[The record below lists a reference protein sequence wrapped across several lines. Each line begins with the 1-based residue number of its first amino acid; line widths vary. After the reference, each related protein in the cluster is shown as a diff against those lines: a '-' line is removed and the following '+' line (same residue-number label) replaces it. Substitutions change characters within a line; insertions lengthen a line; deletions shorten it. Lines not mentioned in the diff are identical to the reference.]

1 MNYSPNLLK
10 ILGTDMASTVTRTN
24 RPEHKL
30 FQAII
35 MQAFED
41 CTSFTYSKI
50 DAYNKQ
56 DSINWFV
63 GNSEIFKEICWNADF
78 DPEYVMGVFKRLI
91 KEEKIL
97 YNRNEK
103 LWMEYRARYVQYRAA
118 NTKEE
123 RREIKKKIDLIN
135 VPNDK
140 KES

>member
-1 MNYSPNLLK
+1 
-10 ILGTDMASTVTRTN
+10 MASTVTCTSK
-24 RPEHKL
+24 PEHKL

-63 GNSEIFKEICWNADF
+63 RNSDEFKEICWNADF

-91 KEEKIL
+91 KKKKFNTTGTRSYGWSIELDMFNI
-97 YNRNEK
+97 
-103 LWMEYRARYVQYRAA
+103 VQLIIR
-118 NTKEE
+118 KREE
-123 RREIKKKIDLIN
+123 RLRKKLI
-135 VPNDK
+135 
-140 KES
+140 

>member
-1 MNYSPNLLK
+1 
-10 ILGTDMASTVTRTN
+10 
-24 RPEHKL
+24 
-30 FQAII
+30 
-35 MQAFED
+35 
-41 CTSFTYSKI
+41 
-50 DAYNKQ
+50 
-56 DSINWFV
+56 
-63 GNSEIFKEICWNADF
+63 
-78 DPEYVMGVFKRLI
+78 MGVFKRLI

>member
-1 MNYSPNLLK
+1 ME
-10 ILGTDMASTVTRTN
+10 R
-24 RPEHKL
+24 R
-30 FQAII
+30 
-35 MQAFED
+35 
-41 CTSFTYSKI
+41 
-50 DAYNKQ
+50 
-56 DSINWFV
+56 
-63 GNSEIFKEICWNADF
+63 F

-91 KEEKIL
+91 KEEKIQ

-118 NTKEE
+118 NNKEE

>member
-1 MNYSPNLLK
+1 MLK
-10 ILGTDMASTVTRTN
+10 ILGTEMAARVIRTTQA
-24 RPEHKL
+24 EHKL

-56 DSINWFV
+56 DSVNWFV
-63 GNSEIFKEICWNADF
+63 QQSDEFKEICWNADF
-78 DPEYVMGVFKRLI
+78 DPEYIMGVFKKLI
-91 KEEKIL
+91 KEEKIK

-118 NTKEE
+118 NSKEE

-135 VPNDK
+135 VPSDK